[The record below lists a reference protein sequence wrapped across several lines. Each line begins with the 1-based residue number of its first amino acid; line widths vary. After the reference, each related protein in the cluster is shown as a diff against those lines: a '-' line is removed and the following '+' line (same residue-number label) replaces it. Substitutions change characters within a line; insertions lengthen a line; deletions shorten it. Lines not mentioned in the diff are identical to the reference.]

1 MQITKRRWIWFWQN
15 REELTSSL
23 NFFYGAIG
31 YSKQSFHQY
40 LDRKLRELE
49 EFGYIEI
56 IIYQL
61 RDRHPTMAMRYM
73 YELIKPK
80 LMGRDKFIAYCSN
93 LGLRQVQKFKSI
105 RTTDSSGVIRF
116 PNLIED
122 IKIISINQ
130 VWSSDI
136 TYYQIGAEVYYI
148 TFILDNF
155 SRLIVGWQVSDG
167 LRTEQTTLPALQ
179 MAVKYRKGVSLDG
192 LIMHSDGGG
201 QYFAKVFLEYTQ
213 RMGIKN
219 SMCEYAHENGKAE
232 RINGV
237 IKNNYLRPWGCA
249 NKAELIKNVDR
260 ACTNYN
266 YEKPHI
272 ELKKLSPINF
282 EKKYLTLDQ
291 QTRPKVTESFT
302 AINSQRGHRAP
313 L

>member
-1 MQITKRRWIWFWQN
+1 
-15 REELTSSL
+15 
-23 NFFYGAIG
+23 
-31 YSKQSFHQY
+31 
-40 LDRKLRELE
+40 
-49 EFGYIEI
+49 
-56 IIYQL
+56 
-61 RDRHPTMAMRYM
+61 
-73 YELIKPK
+73 
-80 LMGRDKFIAYCSN
+80 MGRDKFIAYCSN